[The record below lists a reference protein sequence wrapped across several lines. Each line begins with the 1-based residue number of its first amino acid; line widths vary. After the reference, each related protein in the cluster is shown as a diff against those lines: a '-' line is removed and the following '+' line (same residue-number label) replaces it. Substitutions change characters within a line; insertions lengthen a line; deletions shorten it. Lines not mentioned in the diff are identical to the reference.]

1 MRLFADH
8 TFPFDFRIA
17 CAVIV
22 NVPVARAELR
32 GLLAAVLDA
41 DVIPEDEA
49 AEDRKGSTTAW
60 STPQA
65 ESSVNLSRSVA
76 MRGGASSGF
85 LASAAK

>member
-41 DVIPEDEA
+41 DVIPQDEA
-49 AEDRKGSTTAW
+49 AEDRIRLFAQ
-60 STPQA
+60 P
-65 ESSVNLSRSVA
+65 
-76 MRGGASSGF
+76 RGGAPRSGCRR
-85 LASAAK
+85 